1 MKLVLAGILTA
12 SFFAFWAGC
21 ANPEPTATPTVPFIP
36 TKEAKSPDST
46 LSISSDPS
54 AVAGEVIPKDSTDQV
69 SVLAQEAN
77 VQSAITSRGTD
88 SQLLSSFTTRR
99 DHYDASRPF
108 ADLIKPY
115 FFARSASGELINA
128 DGEPDLILEMG
139 GKIKVRLKQGDQE
152 SYLDILA
159 LESELI
165 GEHPIHKV
173 YRLEA
178 MGLTLEDGL
187 AKRLQSDVFPNQLF
201 RAVAFEYLQGRE
213 TSGVIS
219 EVFQD
224 GTVLVIPFAVP
235 PEWQGDA
242 PPPDANVLDI
252 VPGTRIRFTP
262 KGTES
267 FQVALALDQKLDP
280 DIGPKL
286 ALDHGG
292 GAPPD
297 DGFSQ
302 VELITA
308 FLFMGSVYDTIFVG
322 SDGNITLGSGD
333 GSSSV
338 RDRNR
343 HQSGPPR
350 LSVLLTD
357 LNPDCKGAVHAD
369 VRLDRTVVT
378 WDRVVHIERG
388 ARDGC
393 DADVPTN
400 TMQAVLYPDGTIDYM
415 YGELDLQL
423 FSQSGSN
430 REAVIGIAKGDTS
443 DGIAGID
450 MTGDLTLGMS
460 AGAIYEEY
468 RPEPQKPD
476 GDPIAS
482 PTHFHVNPRAL
493 ISARSALARDYEQEI
508 LPLSFDQQRY
518 PAVPLARKQCEVYRE
533 SVQDAD
539 YHSLLSSVGYKF
551 SPRILGG
558 EGGKDA
564 RPFGERLLSLLRG
577 GAAEGVRYFGFDA
590 YWTAQVLAR
599 LEVPW
604 IEECDTAG
612 AVRRYR
618 LTDEE
623 EDRFYLTL
631 RRSLEPNKENRYKV
645 VKLDENGGG
654 QEIYT
659 APGIMLMALPLPW
672 DDSYWMIS
680 SEGWPAPDEG
690 KPADPRW
697 QSVYIVNINEPA
709 EYRKVEYPISKYPSA
724 PKEGLYGAA
733 AALSADSRTLFN
745 TLYGFTD
752 EGGGLWAV
760 DFTDEKFL
768 SDPDRFTRIVE
779 WDHMLSWVTL
789 KEASGKASEEST
801 SRSIFVTGKEVA
813 SDFAMTAS
821 LLRLSNTGFESTVE
835 SKERLLQ
842 MVGWNPV
849 PFAWQTLGQGKFKVM
864 VETHFNYESSL
875 LPRAKGVYIISVD
888 ASGDK

>member
-21 ANPEPTATPTVPFIP
+21 ANPEPTATPTVPIAPRNEAIP
-36 TKEAKSPDST
+36 ADVTPADSSGSPA
-46 LSISSDPS
+46 
-54 AVAGEVIPKDSTDQV
+54 AVRELTPKDSTERV
-69 SVLAQEAN
+69 SVMAPEAN
-77 VQSAITSRGTD
+77 VQPTITNGGTD
-88 SQLLSSFTTRR
+88 AQFPSSFIARR
-99 DHYDASRPF
+99 DHYDASRTF

-115 FFARSASGELINA
+115 FFARTATGELISA
-128 DGEPDLILEMG
+128 DGEPDLILELAG
-139 GKIKVRLKQGDQE
+139 NIKVRLRQGDQE

-178 MGLTLEDGL
+178 MGLSLDDGL
-187 AKRLQSDVFPNQLF
+187 AQRLRSDEFPNELF
-201 RAVAFEYLQGRE
+201 RTVRFEYLQGKE
-213 TSGVIS
+213 TSGVIA

-224 GTVLVIPFAVP
+224 GTFLVIPFAIP
-235 PEWQGDA
+235 PEWQSEGA
-242 PPPDANVLDI
+242 PPKANVLDI
-252 VPGTRIRFTP
+252 LPGTRIRFTP
-262 KGTES
+262 RSTET
-267 FQVALALDQKLDP
+267 FRVALALNQKLDP

-308 FLFMGSVYDTIFVG
+308 FPFMGSVYDTIFVG
-322 SDGNITLGSGD
+322 SDGHITLGSGD
-333 GSSSV
+333 GSSSA

-357 LNPDCKGAVHAD
+357 LNPDCTGAVHTD
-369 VRLDRTVVT
+369 VRPDRIVVT

-388 ARDGC
+388 AKDGC
-393 DADVPTN
+393 DTDVPTN
-400 TMQAVLYPDGTIDYM
+400 TMQAVLYPDGTIDYL
-415 YGELDLQL
+415 YGELDLQF

-430 REAVIGIAKGDTS
+430 REAVIGVARGGTS
-443 DGIAGID
+443 DGIPGID
-450 MTGDLTLGMS
+450 ITGDLPLGMS
-460 AGAIYEEY
+460 AGVIYEEY
-468 RPEPQKPD
+468 RPEPQKPA

-493 ISARSALARDYEQEI
+493 ISGSSALARDYEQEI
-508 LPLSFDQQRY
+508 LPLPFDQQRY
-518 PAVPLARKQCEVYRE
+518 PAVPLARKQCQVYRE
-533 SVQDAD
+533 SVQDAT
-539 YHSLLSSVGYKF
+539 YLSLLSSVGYKF
-551 SPRILGG
+551 SPVIPGD
-558 EGGKDA
+558 EDGKDS
-564 RPFGERLLSLLRG
+564 RPFGESLLSLLRE
-577 GAAEGVRYFGFDA
+577 GAGEGVRYFGFDA
-590 YWTAQVLAR
+590 YWNAQLLAR

-618 LTDEE
+618 LTDGE
-623 EDRFYLTL
+623 EDRYYLTL
-631 RRSLEPNKENRYKV
+631 RRTLEPNKEDRYKV
-645 VKLDENGGG
+645 VKLDKSGGG

-672 DDSYWMIS
+672 DDNYWMIS
-680 SEGWPAPDEG
+680 SEGWPAPAEG

-697 QSVYIVNINEPA
+697 QSVYIVNINNPA
-709 EYRKVEYPISKYPSA
+709 EYREVEYPISKYPNA

-733 AALSADSRTLFN
+733 AALSSDSKTLFN

-760 DFTDEKFL
+760 DFTDENFF
-768 SDPDRFTRIVE
+768 SDPARFTRIVE

-789 KEASGKASEEST
+789 KEASEESPF
-801 SRSIFVTGKEVA
+801 RFIFVTGKEVA
-813 SDFAMTAS
+813 SDFAMTAT
-821 LLRLSNTGFESTVE
+821 LLRLRNTGFESTVE
-835 SKERLLQ
+835 SKERLLR

-849 PFAWQTLGQGKFKVM
+849 PFGWQALDQGKFRVL
-864 VETHFNYESSL
+864 VETHFDYESSL
-875 LPRAKGVYIISVD
+875 LPRAKGVYIVLVD
-888 ASGDK
+888 ASEDK